1 MFTRLIAPAALGL
14 LSPLA
19 PIHAPATAAP
29 ATVPATVQATAINL
43 AAIDAYAAS
52 ARSGLEQVTSITQF
66 SDVQPTEWAYQALS
80 SLVERYGCVAGYPDG
95 TFRGKRSLS
104 RWEAAALLNACL
116 DRITEVT
123 DELRRLMKEFETEL
137 AVLKG
142 RVDGLEAKVGELE
155 ASQFSTTTKLS
166 GLATFVVGANA
177 FSGSA
182 NAEVDS
188 ARAQVGA
195 TTFSYDLQL
204 SLDTSFT
211 GKDLLRSILRAG
223 NFSDSVFGGAG
234 PTGGIAGLEVAFQED
249 SGPNSVGIDK
259 LYYQTPLGAGFTAT
273 VGGRVGQED
282 MLALWPS
289 VYPADTVLNVLTL
302 NGAPVAYNKN
312 LGAGAGLWWQS
323 NGFSVSANYVAANG
337 NLGNPSEGGIG
348 TNASA
353 GTGTVQI
360 GYGAE
365 QWGLAAIY
373 SYLQAGVDVPGATP
387 FTAAALVENPASRTN
402 AVGLSGYWQP
412 ANSGWIPSISAGW
425 GINTT
430 SYDSDQSDGALTTSQ
445 SWMVGLQWSDA
456 FFKGNALGMAVGQPV
471 FATALQGGETP
482 NDGNFAWEWWYKVQ
496 VTDNISVTPA
506 LFYLSRPLGQD
517 TPSGES
523 FRQLGGLVKTTF
535 QF

>member
-1 MFTRLIAPAALGL
+1 MAWRP
-14 LSPLA
+14 
-19 PIHAPATAAP
+19 
-29 ATVPATVQATAINL
+29 
-43 AAIDAYAAS
+43 
-52 ARSGLEQVTSITQF
+52 
-66 SDVQPTEWAYQALS
+66 
-80 SLVERYGCVAGYPDG
+80 
-95 TFRGKRSLS
+95 
-104 RWEAAALLNACL
+104 
-116 DRITEVT
+116 
-123 DELRRLMKEFETEL
+123 
-137 AVLKG
+137 
-142 RVDGLEAKVGELE
+142 KVGELE

-360 GYGAE
+360 G
-365 QWGLAAIY
+365 L
-373 SYLQAGVDVPGATP
+373 
-387 FTAAALVENPASRTN
+387 RRR
-402 AVGLSGYWQP
+402 AVGPRRDLFLPTGRRRCAWRHAFHPQQP
-412 ANSGWIPSISAGW
+412 WWRTPPVAPMPLASVV
-425 GINTT
+425 T
-430 SYDSDQSDGALTTSQ
+430 
-445 SWMVGLQWSDA
+445 
-456 FFKGNALGMAVGQPV
+456 GNRP
-471 FATALQGGETP
+471 
-482 NDGNFAWEWWYKVQ
+482 
-496 VTDNISVTPA
+496 TPA
-506 LFYLSRPLGQD
+506 GFPRSALAGGS
-517 TPSGES
+517 TPPP
-523 FRQLGGLVKTTF
+523 TTAIRVMVR
-535 QF
+535 